1 MRLTTNFYDLI
12 KEIYYKLELARF
24 STLLIESKTEPSVAK
39 GGGHRTEKIYSGR
52 GGHRTYIIEVGTLHI
67 PYWGG
72 DTAHSLLG
80 WGHRTTLKEISAK
93 FQVCCVLPSEGSP
106 SSGW

>member
-39 GGGHRTEKIYSGR
+39 GGGDTTQKK
-52 GGHRTYIIEVGTLHI
+52 YILE
-67 PYWGG
+67 GG
-72 DTAHSLLG
+72 DTAHTLLRWGHRTYLIGVGTPHIPYSG
-80 WGHRTTLKEISAK
+80 WGHRTTLKEKA
-93 FQVCCVLPSEGSP
+93 
-106 SSGW
+106 